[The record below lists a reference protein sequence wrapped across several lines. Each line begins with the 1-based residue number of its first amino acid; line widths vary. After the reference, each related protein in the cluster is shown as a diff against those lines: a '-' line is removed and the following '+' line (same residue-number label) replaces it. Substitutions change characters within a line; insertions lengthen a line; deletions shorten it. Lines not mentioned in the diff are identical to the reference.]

1 MMEKNDH
8 KTVNILTH
16 NPNSKNLENQSEAQS
31 QSRMEKLKKPVIF
44 TLMGIVFLGS
54 LYLVFKPASDKRIKD
69 QKGLNEFV
77 PDASGSL
84 MQSDKQKAYEQA
96 LFEQKKQEEKNTLT
110 TLSDYWNNGKGINS
124 NQDQITENLNK
135 NKSYD
140 LEKSRNTALN
150 TYHNAQN
157 TLNSFY
163 KEDRNYEAENLK
175 KELVMLK
182 KELAEKDS
190 KPVNTMQDQIKLMEK
205 SYEMASRYFPSVKA
219 SEVKE
224 KTETK
229 SIDTLGKMISKKQA
243 GIKPLLSVSKNTV
256 SSLYRTL
263 SDTEGPIHQEDYAHQ
278 RLFTIGQQE
287 RSIQVK
293 NSISACI
300 HKSRRVMPGDLIVLR
315 LLEPVEIGG
324 FKIPKGHLLSGA
336 VQFQTNRL
344 NILIHSIAYNGNIIP
359 VDIQVY
365 DLDGQEGLFTAYS
378 PEKSALKEIISN
390 MGTNTGTSISLSSTA
405 GQQIASDMSKSLV
418 QGVSGYFSKKVKTPK
433 VMLNT
438 GHKVWLVSKK

>member
-1 MMEKNDH
+1 MESSKP
-8 KTVNILTH
+8 KTVNILAY
-16 NPNSKNLENQSEAQS
+16 NPDSAKSDSLPEIQSKSKT
-31 QSRMEKLKKPVIF
+31 EKLKKPVVF
-44 TLMGIVFLGS
+44 ALMGIVFLGS
-54 LYLVFKPASDKRIKD
+54 LYLVFKPTSDKSIIE

-77 PDASGSL
+77 PDASGSVI
-84 MQSDKQKAYEQA
+84 QSDKQKAYEQA
-96 LFEQKKQEEKNTLT
+96 LFEQKKQEEKNAMKS
-110 TLSDYWNNGKGINS
+110 LSDYWNEEKEQS
-124 NQDQITENLNK
+124 TNQNRITETLNK

-140 LEKSRNTALN
+140 LERSKSTALS

-157 TLNSFY
+157 TLSSFY

-224 KTETK
+224 EPEIK
-229 SIDTLGKMISKKQA
+229 STDTLEKTISKKKS
-243 GIKPLLSVSKNTV
+243 GIKPLLPVKKDIVSH
-256 SSLYRTL
+256 LYQTI
-263 SDTEGPIHQEDYAHQ
+263 SDTEQPIHQEDYTNQ
-278 RLFTIGQQE
+278 RLFNMGQEE
-287 RSIQVK
+287 RSIQIK

-300 HKSRRVMPGDLIVLR
+300 HKSQRVIPGDLVVLR
-315 LLEPVEIGG
+315 LLEPVEIDG
-324 FKIPKGHLLSGA
+324 FKIPKGQLVTGVA
-336 VQFQTNRL
+336 QFQTNRL
-344 NILIHSIAYNGNIIP
+344 QILIHSIAYNGNIIP
-359 VDIQVY
+359 TDIQVY

-378 PEKSALKEIISN
+378 PEKNALKEIISN

-418 QGVSGYFSKKVKTPK
+418 QGISGYFSKKVKMPK
-433 VMLNT
+433 VMLKT

>member
-1 MMEKNDH
+1 MESSKP
-8 KTVNILTH
+8 KTVNILAH
-16 NPNSKNLENQSEAQS
+16 NPDSAKSDSLPEIQSKSKT
-31 QSRMEKLKKPVIF
+31 EKLKKPVVF
-44 TLMGIVFLGS
+44 ALMGIVFLGS
-54 LYLVFKPASDKRIKD
+54 LYLVFKPTSDKIIIE

-77 PDASGSL
+77 PDASGSVI
-84 MQSDKQKAYEQA
+84 QSDKQKAYEQA
-96 LFEQKKQEEKNTLT
+96 LFEQKKQEEKNAMKS
-110 TLSDYWNNGKGINS
+110 LSDYWNEEKEQS
-124 NQDQITENLNK
+124 TNQNRITETLNK

-140 LEKSRNTALN
+140 LERSKSTALS

-157 TLNSFY
+157 TLSSFY

-224 KTETK
+224 EPEIK
-229 SIDTLGKMISKKQA
+229 STDTLEKTISKKKS
-243 GIKPLLSVSKNTV
+243 GIKPLLPVKKDIVSH
-256 SSLYRTL
+256 LYQTI
-263 SDTEGPIHQEDYAHQ
+263 SDTEQPIHQEDYTNQ
-278 RLFTIGQQE
+278 RLFNMGQEE
-287 RSIQVK
+287 RSIQIK

-300 HKSRRVMPGDLIVLR
+300 HKSQRVIPGDLVVLR
-315 LLEPVEIGG
+315 LLEPVEIDG
-324 FKIPKGHLLSGA
+324 FKIPKGQLVTGVA
-336 VQFQTNRL
+336 QFQTNRL
-344 NILIHSIAYNGNIIP
+344 QILIHSIAYNGNIIP
-359 VDIQVY
+359 TDIQVY

-378 PEKSALKEIISN
+378 PEKNALKEIISN

-418 QGVSGYFSKKVKTPK
+418 QGISGYFSKKVKMPK
-433 VMLNT
+433 VMLKT

>member
-16 NPNSKNLENQSEAQS
+16 NPNAKNLENQSEAKT

-54 LYLVFKPASDKRIKD
+54 LYLVFKPTSDKSIKE

-110 TLSDYWNNGKGINS
+110 TLSDYWNDGKGINS
-124 NQDQITENLNK
+124 NQDQITETLNK

-140 LEKSRNTALN
+140 LEKSKNTALS

-163 KEDRNYEAENLK
+163 KEDRNYEAEQLK
-175 KELVMLK
+175 KELIILK
-182 KELAEKDS
+182 KELADKES
-190 KPVNTMQDQIKLMEK
+190 KPVNTMQNQIMLMEK

-229 SIDTLGKMISKKQA
+229 SIDTLEKTISNKQA
-243 GIKPLLSVSKNTV
+243 GIKPLLSVRKNTV
-256 SSLYRTL
+256 STLYRTL
-263 SDTEGPIHQEDYAHQ
+263 SDTEQPIHQRDYANQ
-278 RLFTIGQQE
+278 RLFNIGEEE
-287 RSIQVK
+287 RNIQIK

-300 HKSRRVMPGDLIVLR
+300 HKSQRVIPGDLIVLR
-315 LLEPVEIGG
+315 FLEPVEIDG
-324 FKIPKGHLLSGA
+324 FKIPRGHILSGT
-336 VQFQTNRL
+336 VQFQSNRL
-344 NILIHSIAYNGNIIP
+344 QILIHSIAYNGNIIP

-418 QGVSGYFSKKVKTPK
+418 QGLSGYFSKKVKTPK
-433 VMLNT
+433 VMLNA